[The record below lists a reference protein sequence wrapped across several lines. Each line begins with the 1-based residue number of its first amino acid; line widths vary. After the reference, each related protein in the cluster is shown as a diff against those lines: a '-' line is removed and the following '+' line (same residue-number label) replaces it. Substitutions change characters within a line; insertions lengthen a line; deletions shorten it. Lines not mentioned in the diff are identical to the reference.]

1 MRDVEIAKTAEIA
14 GQIPLIT
21 KTELSPQQISTTRK
35 KCPTF
40 YRQSIPRV
48 YSSKSITRDYR
59 WFCTRIG
66 KYVMILIWC

>member
-21 KTELSPQQISTTRK
+21 KTELSPQQI